1 METPMTA
8 ESTRTASPAPQ
19 FPATQPRP
27 AEIHP
32 PEIRTA
38 EIVRRRRLAGRR
50 RRLIVV
56 AVLVVLVAALFLAA
70 LCLGDRIYSPAQ
82 VLQVIAGEHV
92 RGASFTV
99 GRLRLPRATTAILAG
114 AAFGLAGACFQ
125 ILLRNTLASPE
136 IIGITAG
143 ANTAAVAGII
153 VLGLSGAAL
162 TGIAVVGGLF
172 TALAIALLAW
182 QGRGATGRLIL
193 IGIAVGSMLDS
204 VTMWL
209 MVRADQWDIQAAS
222 RWLTG
227 SLNGSTWEGL
237 APLLIGLAVGVPLI
251 AGLSRHLDTLRL
263 GDDAAAGLGVHVQ
276 ATRVAIML
284 VAVVVLATATATTG
298 PIAFVSL
305 LCGPIAANL
314 VGAGRSPLLP
324 AALIGSA
331 MVLGCDLIAAH
342 LLPHTYPVGVVT
354 GIVGG
359 IYLIILIVRMTRKEP
374 A

>member
-1 METPMTA
+1 MTIDSA
-8 ESTRTASPAPQ
+8 RATSPACPG
-19 FPATQPRP
+19 
-27 AEIHP
+27 
-32 PEIRTA
+32 TA
-38 EIVRRRRLAGRR
+38 DLVRRRQLAGRR

-56 AVLVVLVAALFLAA
+56 AVLAILVAALFLTA
-70 LCLGDRIYSPAQ
+70 LCFGERIYSPAQ
-82 VLQVIAGEHV
+82 VLHVIQGEHV
-92 RGASFTV
+92 PGAWFTV

-114 AAFGLAGACFQ
+114 AAFGLAGASFQ
-125 ILLRNTLASPE
+125 ILLRNTLASPD

-162 TGIAVVGGLF
+162 AATAVTGGLL

-193 IGIAVGSMLDS
+193 IGIAVSSMLDA
-204 VTMWL
+204 VTMWI

-227 SLNGSTWEGL
+227 SLNGSTWIGL
-237 APLLIGLAVGVPLI
+237 VPLLIGLTVGVPAI
-251 AGLSRHLDTLRL
+251 AVLSRHLDTLRL
-263 GDDAAAGLGVHVQ
+263 GDDTATGLGVHVQ

-284 VAVVVLATATATTG
+284 VAVVALATATATTG

-314 VGAGRSPLLP
+314 IGAGRSPLLP
-324 AALIGSA
+324 AALVGSV
-331 MVLGCDLIAAH
+331 MVLASDLIAQH
-342 LLPHTYPVGVVT
+342 LLAHSYPVGVVT